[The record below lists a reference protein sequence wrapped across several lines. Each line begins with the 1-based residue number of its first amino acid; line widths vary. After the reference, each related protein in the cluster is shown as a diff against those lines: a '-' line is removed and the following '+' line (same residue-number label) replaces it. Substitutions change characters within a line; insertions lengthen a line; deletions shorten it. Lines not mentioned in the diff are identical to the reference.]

1 VTRRN
6 RPIFGLAIAL
16 ASASSSG
23 LALAAPRVSYSLEY
37 KASENCP
44 NEEAFVQAIQV
55 RAPVATRTEAA
66 TAQVVFE
73 AHISAAS
80 GFSRG
85 FLLVR
90 LAGGEATRR
99 DVPDASC
106 SEIVASMAVIAALVI
121 EGLSESGRDAPATPL
136 PSEAVPPASAPS
148 ESEKVPPPS
157 AKPVDPKRAPAARLR
172 PAERLPRDASS
183 SVQMA
188 LPQSPASGVRWGLT
202 VATGFES
209 ASAHELTPALAFGV
223 EVSARRRVKRS
234 ASARLTGLYAQSD
247 TQHTDDGTARFRW
260 LAARVALCPFWFGE
274 GSVALRPCVELDAGE
289 LRAKGGDTTNP
300 QTPSLLWL
308 GGGAALHGE
317 IGLGPVLALEGQ
329 LGGRVLARPGRFVFL
344 PNDTLAHDTGR
355 FSLGALIGLVVR
367 LP

>member
-1 VTRRN
+1 VTRRH
-6 RPIFGLAIAL
+6 RLVFGLAIAL
-16 ASASSSG
+16 PSASASVP
-23 LALAAPRVSYSLEY
+23 ALAAPPVSYSLEY

-73 AHISAAS
+73 AHIGAES

-106 SEIVASMAVIAALVI
+106 TEIVASMAVIAALVI
-121 EGLSESGRDAPATPL
+121 EGLSESGRDAPAPPL
-136 PSEAVPPASAPS
+136 PSEGVPPASAPS
-148 ESEKVPPPS
+148 EKVPPPS
-157 AKPVDPKRAPAARLR
+157 ARPFDPKRAPPARPR
-172 PAERLPRDASS
+172 PAEGLPRDASS
-183 SVQMA
+183 GA
-188 LPQSPASGVRWGLT
+188 RTPLPRSPAAGVRAGLT
-202 VATGFES
+202 AATGFES
-209 ASAHELTPALAFGV
+209 AAAHELTPALAIGI
-223 EVSARRRVKRS
+223 EVSARHRDKRS
-234 ASARLTGLYAQSD
+234 PSARLTGLYAQSD
-247 TQHTDDGTARFRW
+247 IKQTDDGTARFRW
-260 LAARVALCPFWFGE
+260 LAARLALCPFWFGA
-274 GSVALRPCVELDAGE
+274 GSFALRPCVELDAGE
-289 LRAKGGDTTNP
+289 LRGKGDETTNP

-317 IGLGPVLALEGQ
+317 IALVPVLAVEGQ
-329 LGGRVLARPGRFVFL
+329 LGGRVLARPGRFVFR

-355 FSLGALIGLVVR
+355 FSAGALVGVVVR

>member
-1 VTRRN
+1 
-6 RPIFGLAIAL
+6 L

-23 LALAAPRVSYSLEY
+23 LALAAPPVSYSLEY

-55 RAPVATRTEAA
+55 RAPVASRTEAI

-73 AHISAAS
+73 AHISAES

-106 SEIVASMAVIAALVI
+106 GEIVASMAVIAALVI
-121 EGLSESGRDAPATPL
+121 EGLSESGRDGPATPL
-136 PSEAVPPASAPS
+136 PNEGVPPASAPS
-148 ESEKVPPPS
+148 DRGPPPS
-157 AKPVDPKRAPAARLR
+157 APPARAPAASAKAVDPMRAPAARPH
-172 PAERLPRDASS
+172 PAEGLPGGASS
-183 SVQMA
+183 GA
-188 LPQSPASGVRWGLT
+188 RIPLPQSPAASVRAGLT
-202 VATGFES
+202 AATGFES
-209 ASAHELTPALAFGV
+209 ASAHELTPALAIGI
-223 EVSARRRVKRS
+223 EVSARRRDKRS
-234 ASARLTGLYAQSD
+234 PSARLTGLYARSD
-247 TQHTDDGTARFRW
+247 VQPTADGTARFRW
-260 LAARVALCPFWFGE
+260 LAARLALCPFWFGE
-274 GSVALRPCVELDAGE
+274 GSVALRPCIELDAGE
-289 LRAKGGDTTNP
+289 LQGKGDDTTNP
-300 QTPSLLWL
+300 QTQSLLWL
-308 GGGAALHGE
+308 GGGTAVHGE

-329 LGGRVLARPGRFVFL
+329 LGGRVLARPGRFVFR

-355 FSLGALIGLVVR
+355 FSVGALIGIVVR